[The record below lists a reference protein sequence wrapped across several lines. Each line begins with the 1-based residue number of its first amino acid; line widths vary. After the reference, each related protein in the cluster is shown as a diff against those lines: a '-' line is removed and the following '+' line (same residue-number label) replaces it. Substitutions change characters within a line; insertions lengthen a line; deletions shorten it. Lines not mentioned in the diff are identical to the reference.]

1 MKRILPATLCALA
14 LFAAYAAPA
23 AAQGLP
29 GATVRSEGRS
39 GASPA
44 ERDAMRER
52 CKANPEQCREQMKS
66 RMRERCRENPQQ
78 CEEMRA
84 KIKQRHEQC
93 KADPEKCQAERR
105 AYAERRFKK
114 ADSDGNGAISRGE
127 AEKGMPRLARHFD
140 RIDANK
146 DGQLSV
152 AELQAARQAHG
163 GGKGRKQES
172 N

>member
-1 MKRILPATLCALA
+1 MKRILTTTLCALA
-14 LFAAYAAPA
+14 LLAAYAAPA

-39 GASPA
+39 GASSA
-44 ERDAMRER
+44 ERDAMLER
-52 CKANPEQCREQMKS
+52 CKANPGQCREQMKS
-66 RMRERCRENPQQ
+66 RMGERCKENPQQ
-78 CEEMRA
+78 CEKMRA
-84 KIKQRHEQC
+84 KMKQRREQC
-93 KADPEKCQAERR
+93 KADPEKCKAERR
-105 AYAERRFKK
+105 AYAEQRFKK
-114 ADSDGNGAISRGE
+114 ADSDGNGAINRGE
-127 AEKGMPRLARHFD
+127 AEKGMPRLAKHFD

-163 GGKGRKQES
+163 GGKGRTQES